1 MDNQRLLWA
10 DQTKGIGIFLMIY
23 AHNFPIFEYY
33 IYTFHMPLFF
43 FVAGMFH
50 PKKGGFNNVTK
61 RAKTILIPYFVW
73 SLVLYLF
80 WLFIGRHY
88 GDSANMELS
97 PLNNFIGVFYA
108 QGDNA
113 FMNWGIPM
121 WFLPCIFVTFC
132 LYTFIRTFPKQITQ
146 IAISIVLICLGFLYS
161 HLFTFKLPWS
171 IDVACVSLSFY
182 VAGFYLKDVIKNLK
196 FKHILICL
204 LVIFILQF
212 SFAFLNSSKVDMYRS
227 IYGNQLLFVLN
238 GLSGTLMVI
247 LVFKLFKFPNFIA
260 YVGKHTLVLLALHGR
275 ALTCIKLFLVVV
287 GLSVLSFNEL
297 TKFVFAVLQCVLI
310 VPAIWLV
317 NKYIPI
323 LDGNIKK

>member
-1 MDNQRLLWA
+1 MENQRLLWA
-10 DQTKGIGIFLMIY
+10 DQTKGIGIFLMVY

-50 PKKGGFNNVTK
+50 PKKSSSESIVK
-61 RAKTILIPYFVW
+61 RAKTILIPYFLW
-73 SLVLYLF
+73 GSILYLF
-80 WLFIGRHY
+80 WLFIGRYY
-88 GDSANMELS
+88 GDSSNMGLS

-132 LYTFIRTFPKQITQ
+132 LFTVIRTIPKQITQ
-146 IAISIVLICLGFLYS
+146 ISISIVLICLGFLYS
-161 HLFTFKLPWS
+161 HFYTFKLPWS
-171 IDVACVSLSFY
+171 IDVACVSLIFY
-182 VAGFYLKDVIKNLK
+182 VVGFYLKDVIKNLK
-196 FKHILICL
+196 YKHILTSL
-204 LVIFILQF
+204 LIISLVHF
-212 SFAFLNSSKVDMYRS
+212 SFVFLNSIKVDMYRS

-247 LVFKLFKFPNFIA
+247 LILKLFKFPDFLA
-260 YVGKHTLVLLALHGR
+260 YLGKHTLVLLALHGR
-275 ALTCIKLFLVVV
+275 ALTFIKLLLVV
-287 GLSVLSFNEL
+287 GGFSVLSFNEP
-297 TKFVFAVLQCVLI
+297 TKFVFAILQCILV

-323 LDGNIKK
+323 MNGKI